1 MRNTIKHYNT
11 QALKRFHHY
20 PFSQKLLSRAHS
32 AASAAKGGG
41 PDDSPIES
49 AAIYQ
54 KFRGLSFR
62 VRELTLLLRRGDIAS
77 AAAVKAVHGNK
88 KADTS
93 VILYVCM
100 HVCMCGRKKNC
111 FYVLAWNVCMYCFSL
126 NSHVL

>member
-1 MRNTIKHYNT
+1 MRNTIKHYYT

-32 AASAAKGGG
+32 AASVAKGGG

-100 HVCMCGRKKNC
+100 HVCVDVKINC
-111 FYVLAWNVCMYCFSL
+111 FYVLAMNVCMYCFSL

>member
-1 MRNTIKHYNT
+1 MRKTIKHYNT

-20 PFSQKLLSRAHS
+20 LFSQKLLSRAHS
-32 AASAAKGGG
+32 AASAAKGSG

-100 HVCMCGRKKNC
+100 HVCVDVKKNVFLC
-111 FYVLAWNVCMYCFSL
+111 WLGMYVCMYCFSL